1 MEEIK
6 IRSLRD
12 KQKNNLKNEDFFQS
26 KVLDDLKLMPD
37 GPKKKRKNIAAGMA
51 KFMVSMIFVF
61 VIGGLG
67 GIWLDRIF
75 IPTLLVKY
83 PELSQYEYIKNVS
96 ERTTIVHE
104 TREVKISEEE
114 AISDVI
120 EKMSPAVVE
129 VLEKNASGQEEMTGS
144 GIILTSDG
152 YIITPLQNIFARTG
166 NANTVSQDTQIRLK
180 NDKTYSARLVA
191 QDANYSLAILK
202 IDENNLSVIPYA
214 NAEDLKLGQKV
225 IILNDT
231 VGTDIIS
238 KFIDNYIM
246 PNSTDSS
253 FQKRIQISQK
263 LAATSAGSAVIGVD
277 GKLIGVEQG
286 ENIVIPL
293 SEMKGFIE
301 KSIAK

>member
-12 KQKNNLKNEDFFQS
+12 KQKKNLNSEDFFQS
-26 KVLDDLKLMPD
+26 KVFDDLKPMQD
-37 GPKKKRKNIAAGMA
+37 GPKKKRKNIAVGMA
-51 KFMVSMIFVF
+51 KLIVSMIFVF

-83 PELSQYEYIKNVS
+83 PELSQYEYLKNVS
-96 ERTTIVHE
+96 ERTTVVHE
-104 TREVKISEEE
+104 TQEVKISEEE

-129 VLEKNASGQEEMTGS
+129 VLEKNASGQAETTGS

-166 NANTVSQDTQIRLK
+166 NANTVSPDTQIRLK
-180 NDKTYSARLVA
+180 NGKTYSARLVA
-191 QDANYSLAILK
+191 QDANYSLAMLK

-263 LAATSAGSAVIGVD
+263 LAATSAGSAVMGVD

-293 SEMKGFIE
+293 SEMKEFID
-301 KSIAK
+301 KSVAK